1 MAIKI
6 TGVGS
11 YIPQQEVPNNS
22 FLKNDFYTE
31 DGQQYKVDNDIII
44 KKFKHITVISERR
57 YAKDHLNNSDIGA
70 IASEKAIQNSNINAE
85 ELDYII
91 VAHNYWDVAHDSKQS
106 DAVPSIASRIKQK
119 INIKNP
125 SCVAYDILFGCPG
138 WVEGMIQ
145 ANAFIKAGIAKKFL
159 IVGTETLSRV
169 TDRSD
174 RDAMIFSDGAAAVV
188 LEKTD
193 SSEGGMLA
201 HESATYAIEE
211 ANYIYFGESF
221 NPEDTKN
228 TKYIKMLGRKIY
240 EFALTNVPLAMK
252 ACLDK

>member
-11 YIPQQEVPNNS
+11 YIPQQEVPNDS

-31 DGQQYKVDNDIII
+31 DGQRYKVDNDIII
-44 KKFKHITVISERR
+44 KKFKHITGISERR

-91 VAHNYWDVAHDSKQS
+91 AAHNYGDVAHDSKQS

-145 ANAFIKAGIAKKFL
+145 ANAFIKAGIAKKCL

-193 SSEGGMLA
+193 SSEGGILA
-201 HESATYAIEE
+201 HESATYADR
-211 ANYIYFGESF
+211 GS
-221 NPEDTKN
+221 
-228 TKYIKMLGRKIY
+228 
-240 EFALTNVPLAMK
+240 
-252 ACLDK
+252 

>member
-1 MAIKI
+1 MASKI
-6 TGVGS
+6 AIS
-11 YIPQQEVPNNS
+11 DSSIDQE
-22 FLKNDFYTE
+22 
-31 DGQQYKVDNDIII
+31 DI
-44 KKFKHITVISERR
+44 
-57 YAKDHLNNSDIGA
+57 
-70 IASEKAIQNSNINAE
+70 
-85 ELDYII
+85 DYII
-91 VAHNYWDVAHDSKQS
+91 VAHNYGDISFDSKQS

-119 INIKNP
+119 LKIKNP

-138 WVEGMIQ
+138 WIEGMIQ
-145 ANAFIKAGIAKKFL
+145 ANAFIKAGIAKKCL

-240 EFALTNVPLAMK
+240 EFAISKVPAAMKLAM
-252 ACLDK
+252 DKSGVDISDIKKVLIHQIRYNNKL